1 MLLSSAIGLHMLEIW
16 PMYWDIYPMWSI
28 WCTHWCWYIYWCGLY
43 NMHTCVDHWIFI
55 LNYCDTE
62 SQKAQTG
69 QDMDCSRLEQ
79 Q

>member
-1 MLLSSAIGLHMLEIW
+1 MAYVLRYLSNVDYMMYSLMLDVFI
-16 PMYWDIYPMWSI
+16 DVD
-28 WCTHWCWYIYWCGLY
+28 YITCI
-43 NMHTCVDHWIFI
+43 HTGVDHWIFI